1 MTQDP
6 AVQRTQDP
14 ACRAGPAEPIIVVGV
29 DGSPTSWDAFS
40 WAAGQAMR
48 SNGKLIVVYVM
59 PLIEPAAALGA
70 PYDYVG
76 VENAR
81 EEIAGE
87 LEAEAARRARDIGIA
102 VSFIRDYGDAT
113 DSLTEIARTSQA
125 NLVVVGRSAKLWHHL
140 AGSLSHRLI
149 YRKDAPVVVVVP

>member
-1 MTQDP
+1 
-6 AVQRTQDP
+6 
-14 ACRAGPAEPIIVVGV
+14 
-29 DGSPTSWDAFS
+29 
-40 WAAGQAMR
+40 
-48 SNGKLIVVYVM
+48 M
-59 PLIEPAAALGA
+59 PLVERAAALGV

-81 EEIAGE
+81 QEIAAE
-87 LEAEAARRARDIGIA
+87 LEDEAARRARDLGIA

-113 DSLTEIARTSQA
+113 DSLTEIARTFQA